1 MKVKFA
7 VVGVAVVMAGV
18 LGACSKTPNAFTKQS
33 LDVTSVDEKATTLEQ
48 LDLGKPGFG
57 PGDEIVEVAPVTDS
71 SGATIGK
78 TYTTVT
84 IVSGKSMP
92 QAWGAVDCT
101 VALPGGNLLFH
112 GAFAFK
118 DLAKG
123 TAAPVVGGTGKYA
136 GATGSVAIIAPTDK
150 KTELKFS
157 LLLPNTTS

>member
-1 MKVKFA
+1 MKGRFA
-7 VVGVAVVMAGV
+7 VIGVAVLIAGAF
-18 LGACSKTPNAFTKQS
+18 GACTKASSSVTKQS
-33 LDVTSVDEKATTLEQ
+33 LDVTSVDEKATTMEQ

-57 PGDEIVEVAPVTDS
+57 PGDEIVEVAPVIDT

-84 IVSGKSMP
+84 MINGKSIAD
-92 QAWGAVDCT
+92 AWGAVDCT
-101 VALPGGNLLFH
+101 VALPDGNLLFH
-112 GAFAFK
+112 GAFSFK

-136 GATGSVAIIAPTDK
+136 GAVGSVEVIAPTQK